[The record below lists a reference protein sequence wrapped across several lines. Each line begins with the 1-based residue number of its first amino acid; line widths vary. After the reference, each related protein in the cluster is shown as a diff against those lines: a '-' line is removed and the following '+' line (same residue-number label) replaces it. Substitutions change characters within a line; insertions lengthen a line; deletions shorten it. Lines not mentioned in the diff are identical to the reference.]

1 MAEGNGT
8 GKALIWAVALIV
20 IVGIIM
26 GALFYGGILN
36 NVKKDKMDI
45 DVDIK
50 APAVPGR

>member
-1 MAEGNGT
+1 MAEGSGT

-36 NVKKDKMDI
+36 NKKSEKMDI

-50 APAVPGR
+50 APAIPSR